1 MQITVCDICRTE
13 KGVAR
18 RTLPYDRRLSAAGS
32 TETISESFD
41 LCPVC
46 ELYCTKEALKKFFES
61 TETGDSEYRFN
72 KFLIAEI
79 RDHSREQEK
88 R

>member
-1 MQITVCDICRTE
+1 MKITVCDICRIE
-13 KGVAR
+13 DGVTR

-46 ELYCTKEALKKFFES
+46 ELHCTREALRKFFKS
-61 TETGDSEYRFN
+61 AETGDPEYRFN

-79 RDHSREQEK
+79 RDHLRE
-88 R
+88 